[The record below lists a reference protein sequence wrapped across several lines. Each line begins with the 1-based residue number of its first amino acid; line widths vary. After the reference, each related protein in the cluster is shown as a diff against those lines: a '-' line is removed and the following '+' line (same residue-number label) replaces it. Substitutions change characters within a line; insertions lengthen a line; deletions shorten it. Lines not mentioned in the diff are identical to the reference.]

1 MLTPL
6 IRRATSDDLDYDALN
21 VFLRIGTFV
30 GSDTPFRYL
39 KADPPDYAW
48 AASVPPVQGS
58 RDQIL
63 DSYIDLFRQAVS
75 RCYAEGR
82 KIGLGLSGGRDSRHI
97 LFELLRAGRPPAR
110 CWTVDFPAKP
120 SDARVA
126 AEICR
131 RVGVPHLVYPI
142 QGRFATLERVKN
154 KITNYSS
161 LQHNW
166 MTEAVLSGLAETPV
180 LFDGIGGD
188 VLSAG
193 LFLTAHR
200 VHLLEQHRIDELV
213 DDIVGKTLPTLRNPS
228 LFPRQR
234 ALEKVN
240 EEFRKHLA
248 APDPISSFYF
258 WNRTRRDIGSS
269 AFALLRQRGQTVF
282 APYLDRDLSRF
293 LAGLTPSLTVDHQ
306 LHTDVIARAFPQWA
320 DIPYASSNETSRR
333 ALTYYRRTA
342 ADILRYA
349 LRNPSPLVRR
359 RKLCAQLLR
368 SMTVE
373 TRSADVLWLAPATVY
388 LTELLKEIQLPKAA

>member
-1 MLTPL
+1 MTTHPERESRPLGAADSGAGFYPRFTRLELSQSEMLTPL

-234 ALEKVN
+234 
-240 EEFRKHLA
+240 
-248 APDPISSFYF
+248 
-258 WNRTRRDIGSS
+258 
-269 AFALLRQRGQTVF
+269 GQTVF